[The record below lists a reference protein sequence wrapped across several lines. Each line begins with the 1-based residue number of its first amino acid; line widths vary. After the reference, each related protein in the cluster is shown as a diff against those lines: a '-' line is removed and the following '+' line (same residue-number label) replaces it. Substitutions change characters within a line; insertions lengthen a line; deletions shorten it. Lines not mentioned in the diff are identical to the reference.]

1 MAVERGARACHL
13 CKAQR
18 RPAIRVERR
27 QGRTQVNRTVPSLIR
42 LLAAIAVLVA
52 LVYGG
57 AYWLATK
64 VEPVTRDVTIT
75 VPNDRFQK

>member
-1 MAVERGARACHL
+1 
-13 CKAQR
+13 
-18 RPAIRVERR
+18 VERR
-27 QGRTQVNRTVPSLIR
+27 QDRTQVNRTVPSLIR

>member
-1 MAVERGARACHL
+1 M
-13 CKAQR
+13 
-18 RPAIRVERR
+18 
-27 QGRTQVNRTVPSLIR
+27 PSLIR